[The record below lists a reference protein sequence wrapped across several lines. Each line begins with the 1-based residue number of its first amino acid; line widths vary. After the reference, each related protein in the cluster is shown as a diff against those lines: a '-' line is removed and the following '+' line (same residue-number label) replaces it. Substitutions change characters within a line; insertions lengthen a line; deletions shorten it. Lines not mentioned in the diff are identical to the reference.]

1 MNMALSNF
9 NQNHY
14 KMTTGFIE
22 DEQGLT
28 GVVGMILSFGVYDDS
43 HDSNEES
50 FSYDDGL
57 VKRYYEIAPYYC
69 VVDEN
74 GPVVDENDT
83 LKVFPILIGGW
94 GHKPTIGL
102 IKLIEEEI
110 DRMFSINY

>member
-43 HDSNEES
+43 HDSNEDS

-74 GPVVDENDT
+74 GPVVDENDN

>member
-57 VKRYYEIAPYYC
+57 V
-69 VVDEN
+69 
-74 GPVVDENDT
+74 
-83 LKVFPILIGGW
+83 
-94 GHKPTIGL
+94 
-102 IKLIEEEI
+102 
-110 DRMFSINY
+110 

>member
-74 GPVVDENDT
+74 GPVTDENDN

-110 DRMFSINY
+110 DRMFSTNY

>member
-1 MNMALSNF
+1 MTMTLSNF

-28 GVVGMILSFGVYDDS
+28 GVVGMIISFGVYDDS

-74 GPVVDENDT
+74 GPVTDDNGT

-94 GHKPTIGL
+94 GHPPTVAL
-102 IKLIEEEI
+102 ISLIEQEI

>member
-1 MNMALSNF
+1 MNITKF

-74 GPVVDENDT
+74 GPVVDENNT

>member
-1 MNMALSNF
+1 MSRLGVNR
-9 NQNHY
+9 
-14 KMTTGFIE
+14 KMTTGCIE
-22 DEQGLT
+22 DEQGVT
-28 GVVGMILSFGVYDDS
+28 GVVGMILNFGVYDDS

-74 GPVVDENDT
+74 GPVVDENDN
-83 LKVFPILIGGW
+83 LKVFPILIGEW
-94 GHKPTIGL
+94 GHKPTIAL
-102 IKLIEEEI
+102 ISLIEEEI

>member
-74 GPVVDENDT
+74 GPVVDENNT
-83 LKVFPILIGGW
+83 LNVFPILIGGW

>member
-1 MNMALSNF
+1 MTMTLSNF

-74 GPVVDENDT
+74 GPVVDENDN